1 MNRHVIRLGHVLG
14 ISIELDYSWF
24 LIFALLTW
32 TPAVGYYPTEFSG
45 WPPVW

>member
-1 MNRHVIRLGHVLG
+1 MNRHVIRLGRILG

-32 TPAVGYYPTEFSG
+32 TLAVGYNQADQG
-45 WPPVW
+45 